1 MEKKLPLFAPKKTRW
16 PPDLQNSIFKIF
28 ENMFFMAFKVADS
41 DYGIDYCLFLKTKK
55 FQKLPS
61 PPLKQSKTKLEN
73 SNTVVESMVY

>member
-1 MEKKLPLFAPKKTRW
+1 
-16 PPDLQNSIFKIF
+16 
-28 ENMFFMAFKVADS
+28 MFFMAFKVADS